1 MLFKIICVGK
11 IKEEY
16 YSSQIQELCKQI
28 NKKNRVEIIQ
38 SEDEKIPKNASDAVK
53 QKIIETE
60 SRNSL
65 ASIGK
70 NDFVI
75 ALCIEGKKY
84 TTEQFA
90 AIIRQAEERE
100 YEAVSFLIGGS
111 LGTSTELVRR
121 ADVKMSFSD
130 MTFPHQ
136 LMRVMLL
143 DQIRVIDGIGTIELF
158 RKGNQADL
166 VR

>member
-16 YSSQIQELCKQI
+16 YSSQIQELCKRI

-38 SEDEKIPKNASDAVK
+38 SENEKIPKNASDAVK

-111 LGTSTELVRR
+111 LGTSNELVRC

-143 DQIRVIDGIGTIELF
+143 DQIRIICD
-158 RKGNQADL
+158 K
-166 VR
+166 

>member
-75 ALCIEGKKY
+75 ALCIEGKRY

-111 LGTSTELVRR
+111 LGTSNELVRC

-143 DQIRVIDGIGTIELF
+143 DQIRIICD
-158 RKGNQADL
+158 K
-166 VR
+166 

>member
-38 SEDEKIPKNASDAVK
+38 SEDEKIPKNASDVVK

-143 DQIRVIDGIGTIELF
+143 DQIRIICD
-158 RKGNQADL
+158 K
-166 VR
+166 

>member
-28 NKKNRVEIIQ
+28 NKKNRIEIIQ

-70 NDFVI
+70 I

-111 LGTSTELVRR
+111 LGTSNELVRR

-143 DQIRVIDGIGTIELF
+143 DQIRIICD
-158 RKGNQADL
+158 K
-166 VR
+166 

>member
-90 AIIRQAEERE
+90 AIIRQTEERE

-111 LGTSTELVRR
+111 LGTSNELIRR

-143 DQIRVIDGIGTIELF
+143 DQIRIICD
-158 RKGNQADL
+158 K
-166 VR
+166 

>member
-28 NKKNRVEIIQ
+28 NKKNQVEIIQ

-65 ASIGK
+65 VSIGK

-111 LGTSTELVRR
+111 LGTSNELIRR

-143 DQIRVIDGIGTIELF
+143 DQIRIICD
-158 RKGNQADL
+158 K
-166 VR
+166 

>member
-65 ASIGK
+65 VSIGK

-75 ALCIEGKKY
+75 ALCIKGKKY

-111 LGTSTELVRR
+111 LGTSNELIRR

-143 DQIRVIDGIGTIELF
+143 DQIRIICD
-158 RKGNQADL
+158 K
-166 VR
+166 

>member
-53 QKIIETE
+53 QRIIETE

-111 LGTSTELVRR
+111 LGTSNELVRC

-143 DQIRVIDGIGTIELF
+143 DQIRIICD
-158 RKGNQADL
+158 K
-166 VR
+166 

>member
-38 SEDEKIPKNASDAVK
+38 SEDEKIPKNASEAVK

-60 SRNSL
+60 S
-65 ASIGK
+65 
-70 NDFVI
+70 
-75 ALCIEGKKY
+75 
-84 TTEQFA
+84 EQFA

-143 DQIRVIDGIGTIELF
+143 DQIRIICD
-158 RKGNQADL
+158 K
-166 VR
+166 

>member
-16 YSSQIQELCKQI
+16 YSSQIQELGKQI

-111 LGTSTELVRR
+111 LGTSNELVRC

-143 DQIRVIDGIGTIELF
+143 DQIRIICD
-158 RKGNQADL
+158 K
-166 VR
+166 

>member
-1 MLFKIICVGK
+1 MLFKIISVGK

-111 LGTSTELVRR
+111 LGTSNELIRR

-143 DQIRVIDGIGTIELF
+143 DQIRIICD
-158 RKGNQADL
+158 K
-166 VR
+166 

>member
-1 MLFKIICVGK
+1 MLFQIICLGK

-111 LGTSTELVRR
+111 LGTSNELIRR

-143 DQIRVIDGIGTIELF
+143 DQIRIICD
-158 RKGNQADL
+158 K
-166 VR
+166 

>member
-70 NDFVI
+70 NDYVI

-111 LGTSTELVRR
+111 LGTSNELIRR

-143 DQIRVIDGIGTIELF
+143 DQIRIICD
-158 RKGNQADL
+158 K
-166 VR
+166 

>member
-38 SEDEKIPKNASDAVK
+38 SEDEKNTEECIRCCKK

-111 LGTSTELVRR
+111 LGTSNELVRC

-143 DQIRVIDGIGTIELF
+143 DQIRIICD
-158 RKGNQADL
+158 K
-166 VR
+166 

>member
-38 SEDEKIPKNASDAVK
+38 REDEKIPKNASDAVK

-143 DQIRVIDGIGTIELF
+143 DQIRIICD
-158 RKGNQADL
+158 K
-166 VR
+166 

>member
-90 AIIRQAEERE
+90 AIIRQAGERE

-111 LGTSTELVRR
+111 LGTSNELVRC

-143 DQIRVIDGIGTIELF
+143 DQIRIICD
-158 RKGNQADL
+158 K
-166 VR
+166 

>member
-84 TTEQFA
+84 TTKQFA

-111 LGTSTELVRR
+111 LGTSNELIRR

-143 DQIRVIDGIGTIELF
+143 DQIRIICD
-158 RKGNQADL
+158 K
-166 VR
+166 

>member
-1 MLFKIICVGK
+1 MIKLICVGK

-143 DQIRVIDGIGTIELF
+143 DQIRIICD
-158 RKGNQADL
+158 K
-166 VR
+166 

>member
-38 SEDEKIPKNASDAVK
+38 SENASDAVK

-111 LGTSTELVRR
+111 LGTSNELIRR

-143 DQIRVIDGIGTIELF
+143 DQIRIICD
-158 RKGNQADL
+158 K
-166 VR
+166 

>member
-75 ALCIEGKKY
+75 ALYKVKNI
-84 TTEQFA
+84 QPNNL
-90 AIIRQAEERE
+90 RQS
-100 YEAVSFLIGGS
+100 Y
-111 LGTSTELVRR
+111 VRQ
-121 ADVKMSFSD
+121 KS
-130 MTFPHQ
+130 
-136 LMRVMLL
+136 
-143 DQIRVIDGIGTIELF
+143 
-158 RKGNQADL
+158 GNMKQYPF
-166 VR
+166 

>member
-111 LGTSTELVRR
+111 LGTSNELVRC

-136 LMRVMLL
+136 WMRVMLL
-143 DQIRVIDGIGTIELF
+143 DQIRIICD
-158 RKGNQADL
+158 K
-166 VR
+166 

>member
-75 ALCIEGKKY
+75 VFFFFGAAKVME
-84 TTEQFA
+84 EFA

-111 LGTSTELVRR
+111 LGTSNELIRR

-143 DQIRVIDGIGTIELF
+143 DQIRIICD
-158 RKGNQADL
+158 K
-166 VR
+166 

>member
-111 LGTSTELVRR
+111 LGTSNELVRC

-136 LMRVMLL
+136 LMRAMLL
-143 DQIRVIDGIGTIELF
+143 DQIRIICD
-158 RKGNQADL
+158 K
-166 VR
+166 

>member
-111 LGTSTELVRR
+111 LGTSNELIRR
-121 ADVKMSFSD
+121 ADVKMSF
-130 MTFPHQ
+130 
-136 LMRVMLL
+136 
-143 DQIRVIDGIGTIELF
+143 
-158 RKGNQADL
+158 
-166 VR
+166 

>member
-28 NKKNRVEIIQ
+28 NKKNRIEIIQ
-38 SEDEKIPKNASDAVK
+38 SGDEKIPKNASDAVK

-130 MTFPHQ
+130 MTIPHQ

-143 DQIRVIDGIGTIELF
+143 DQIRIICD
-158 RKGNQADL
+158 K
-166 VR
+166 

>member
-28 NKKNRVEIIQ
+28 NKKKRVEIIQ

-111 LGTSTELVRR
+111 LGTSNELIRR

-143 DQIRVIDGIGTIELF
+143 DQIRIICD
-158 RKGNQADL
+158 K
-166 VR
+166 

>member
-1 MLFKIICVGK
+1 MLFKIICDGK

-111 LGTSTELVRR
+111 LGTSNELIRR

-143 DQIRVIDGIGTIELF
+143 DQIRIICD
-158 RKGNQADL
+158 K
-166 VR
+166 

>member
-111 LGTSTELVRR
+111 LGTSNELVRC

-130 MTFPHQ
+130 
-136 LMRVMLL
+136 
-143 DQIRVIDGIGTIELF
+143 I
-158 RKGNQADL
+158 
-166 VR
+166 

>member
-16 YSSQIQELCKQI
+16 YSSQLQELCKQI

-111 LGTSTELVRR
+111 LGTSNELIRR

-143 DQIRVIDGIGTIELF
+143 DQIRIICD
-158 RKGNQADL
+158 K
-166 VR
+166 

>member
-65 ASIGK
+65 ASISK

-111 LGTSTELVRR
+111 LGTSNELIRR

-143 DQIRVIDGIGTIELF
+143 DQIRIICD
-158 RKGNQADL
+158 K
-166 VR
+166 

>member
-70 NDFVI
+70 KDFVI

-111 LGTSTELVRR
+111 LGTSNELVRC

-136 LMRVMLL
+136 LMRAMLL
-143 DQIRVIDGIGTIELF
+143 DQIRIICD
-158 RKGNQADL
+158 K
-166 VR
+166 

>member
-111 LGTSTELVRR
+111 LGTSNELVRC
-121 ADVKMSFSD
+121 ADVNMSFSD

-143 DQIRVIDGIGTIELF
+143 DQIRIICD
-158 RKGNQADL
+158 K
-166 VR
+166 

>member
-84 TTEQFA
+84 TTEQFT

-143 DQIRVIDGIGTIELF
+143 DQIRIICD
-158 RKGNQADL
+158 K
-166 VR
+166 

>member
-60 SRNSL
+60 SRNIL

-111 LGTSTELVRR
+111 LGTSNELIRR

-143 DQIRVIDGIGTIELF
+143 DQIRIICD
-158 RKGNQADL
+158 K
-166 VR
+166 

>member
-111 LGTSTELVRR
+111 LGTSNELIRR
-121 ADVKMSFSD
+121 ADVKMSFGYDIPASVD
-130 MTFPHQ
+130 ACH
-136 LMRVMLL
+136 V
-143 DQIRVIDGIGTIELF
+143 
-158 RKGNQADL
+158 A
-166 VR
+166 

>member
-38 SEDEKIPKNASDAVK
+38 SENEKIPKNASDAVK

-84 TTEQFA
+84 ITEQFA

-111 LGTSTELVRR
+111 LGTSNELIRR

-143 DQIRVIDGIGTIELF
+143 DQIRIICD
-158 RKGNQADL
+158 K
-166 VR
+166 

>member
-70 NDFVI
+70 NDFLI

-111 LGTSTELVRR
+111 LGTSNELIRR

-143 DQIRVIDGIGTIELF
+143 DQIRIICD
-158 RKGNQADL
+158 K
-166 VR
+166 

>member
-28 NKKNRVEIIQ
+28 NKKNRIEIIQ

-111 LGTSTELVRR
+111 LGTSNELVRC

-143 DQIRVIDGIGTIELF
+143 DQIRIICD
-158 RKGNQADL
+158 K
-166 VR
+166 

>member
-84 TTEQFA
+84 TTERFA

-111 LGTSTELVRR
+111 LGTSNELIRR

-143 DQIRVIDGIGTIELF
+143 DQIRIICD
-158 RKGNQADL
+158 K
-166 VR
+166 